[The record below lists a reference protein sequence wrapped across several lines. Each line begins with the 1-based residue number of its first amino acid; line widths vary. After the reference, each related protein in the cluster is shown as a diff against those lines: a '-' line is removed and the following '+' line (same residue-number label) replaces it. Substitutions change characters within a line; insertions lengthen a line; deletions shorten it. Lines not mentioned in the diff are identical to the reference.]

1 MAAFNPADLNSNE
14 DGLLAMPNVDVAGEL
29 INLGLAQRAYEAS
42 LKVIEVEEEM
52 SGSLLDALN

>member
-1 MAAFNPADLNSNE
+1 
-14 DGLLAMPNVDVAGEL
+14 MPNVDVAGEL

>member
-1 MAAFNPADLNSNE
+1 MAAFNPADLNANE

-42 LKVIEVEEEM
+42 LKVEEEM